1 METGWLFYL
10 LMATG
15 YFLPHGDDHEQI
27 VALTKAIAQFPDST
41 ELYMERGELYL
52 LHEDPK
58 AALADFSTCV
68 QSNLINSR
76 VYLGLSQSYLY
87 LNQPDSALTYIDI
100 ALQLDQTNLAA
111 LETKGLILTQLSR
124 FCESAEIY
132 SLLSSS
138 AQQPSPS
145 IYLDASKA
153 WLKCPETNANG
164 QASLILIEGMSKM
177 GRLHVLEKE
186 LVRVYLHEK
195 RYEEALEVQTEII
208 QHWESKSKPYYER
221 AEIYLL
227 LGDQKSA
234 KDDLNQAILSI
245 DQLPARKSSTPAM
258 VTLRHKIISLLKQ
271 LEG

>member
-10 LMATG
+10 LFAAG
-15 YFLPHGDDHEQI
+15 YFLPHGDDSEQI
-27 VALTKAIAQFPDST
+27 VALTKAIVQFPDST

-58 AALADFSTCV
+58 AALADFSKCV
-68 QSNLINSR
+68 QSSLLNSR

-87 LNQPDSALTYIDI
+87 LNQPDSALLYIEH
-100 ALQLDQTNLAA
+100 ALELDQANLAS

-124 FCESAEIY
+124 FCESAEVY
-132 SLLSSS
+132 SLLASL
-138 AQQPSPS
+138 AQEPSPS

-153 WLKCPETNANG
+153 WMKCTEANVAG
-164 QASLILIEGMSKM
+164 QASKILIQGMSRI

-186 LVRVYLHEK
+186 LVRVYLYEK

-208 QHWESKSKPYYER
+208 QRWDSKSKPYFDR

-234 KDDLNQAILSI
+234 KDDLNKALLSI
-245 DQLPARKSSTPAM
+245 DQLPTHKSSTPAM
-258 VTLRHKIISLLKQ
+258 TTMRSKILSLLKQ